1 MKALAD
7 DTRMVSGLGFALAS
21 AGTFALSGP
30 FARGLIDAGW
40 TAGAAVTV
48 RMGIAALALLVPTL
62 LALRG
67 RWSVLRDPRVLR
79 TIAGY
84 GALGVV
90 LPQLCFFYAVS
101 SLQVGVALLIEYTAP
116 VAVIGYMWL
125 RYAQRPGALTL
136 AGAAS
141 AAAGLVLVL
150 DLLGGI
156 RLDPVGVAWAL
167 GSVIGAAAYFIM
179 SGNTDTDLP
188 GVALAGGGLIVGFTL
203 LAAASA
209 TGILPFT
216 VTTTD
221 VEFAG
226 RPMPVWLAALLLGL
240 IATGSAYVLG
250 IAAARRLGAR
260 LASFVALIEVVA
272 AIAYAWVLLGELP
285 TWTQLAGGVL
295 ILAGVIGVKLGER
308 DIAAPLGATPEA
320 VVPGSVDDGS
330 VDDARPGDRP
340 VRDADRPADAGT
352 GELGGGVD
360 GGRLVGAQEDAGR
373 A

>member
-1 MKALAD
+1 MKALTN

-167 GSVIGAAAYFIM
+167 GSVVGAAAYFIM

-216 VTTTD
+216 VTTTA
-221 VEFAG
+221 VQFAG

-272 AIAYAWVLLGELP
+272 AIVYAWVLLGELP

-308 DIAAPLGATPEA
+308 DIAAPLGATPETVA
-320 VVPGSVDDGS
+320 LGSIE
-330 VDDARPGDRP
+330 DARPGDRP
-340 VRDADRPADAGT
+340 VRDADRPADAGA